1 MEMALLVRVR
11 VLVVVVSVMDAVPRI
26 LLSQTPMI
34 KQQLLVD
41 WSLVVDL
48 WRMSVPLSK
57 VSINFDRV

>member
-1 MEMALLVRVR
+1 MEMAILVRVR

>member
-1 MEMALLVRVR
+1 MEMAILVRVR

-34 KQQLLVD
+34 KQKLLVD

-48 WRMSVPLSK
+48 
-57 VSINFDRV
+57 

>member
-1 MEMALLVRVR
+1 MAILVRVR

-26 LLSQTPMI
+26 LLSQTPVI

>member
-1 MEMALLVRVR
+1 MEMAILVRVR
-11 VLVVVVSVMDAVPRI
+11 VLVVVVSVMDTVPRI